1 MQLKTYAE
9 LVQGWDASAPE
20 NCLKLL
26 VSDVPAALHPLI
38 PYAQVF
44 GITDDGYRSDLLERV
59 PWALAEHVESVVLE
73 SHHEALMA
81 WLAGPASYGR
91 PNEAYSA
98 FTALLMA
105 ADVLS
110 IMRRTNRLSR
120 D

>member
-1 MQLKTYAE
+1 MQLMTHAE
-9 LVQGWDASAPE
+9 LVEGWDASVPE
-20 NCLKLL
+20 NYLKLL
-26 VSDVPAALHPLI
+26 ASDVPTALHPLI

-44 GITDDGYRSDLLERV
+44 GISDDGYRSDLLERV
-59 PWALAEHVESVVLE
+59 PWALAEHVESVVLG
-73 SHHEALMA
+73 SHHETMMA
-81 WLAGPASYGR
+81 WLAGPASYAR

-105 ADVLS
+105 ADELS

>member
-1 MQLKTYAE
+1 MTRAE
-9 LVQGWDASAPE
+9 LVQNWDASVPE
-20 NCLKLL
+20 NYLKLL
-26 VSDVPAALHPLI
+26 VSDVPTALHPLI

-44 GITDDGYRSDLLERV
+44 GITDDGYRSELLERV

-73 SHHEALMA
+73 SHCEALMA
-81 WLAGPASYGR
+81 WLTGAASHGR

-105 ADVLS
+105 ADELS
-110 IMRRTNRLSR
+110 IMRRKNRLPR